1 MTDARPGSPDPS
13 GAQRR
18 GPSRRTFL
26 GGAVGGGALL
36 AGGAAGFAVGRAVA
50 DPDPGPHP
58 AAGLVDFYGEHQ
70 AGIATPSQDRVAFAA
85 FDVTTRDVE
94 RLKAMLGLW
103 AAAAARTTTGRLIGT
118 TEDNPLAPPVDTG
131 EALGLSPA
139 QLTITVGFGPSLFD
153 DRFGLA
159 ARKPAALEDIPPL
172 PADALQPTLVGGD
185 LCVQACSNDPQVA
198 FHVIRNFARIGR
210 GTVVLRWSQLGFGRT
225 STTSTEQSTPRNL
238 MGFKDGTNNIKAEET
253 AQMNDFVWV
262 GDETDQDWMKGGSYL
277 VARRIRMLIETWD
290 ADFIAD
296 QERIFGRKK
305 ESGAPL
311 TGSDEFDAV
320 DLAAT
325 GPDGEPVIDPR
336 SHIRLAAPEENNGL
350 RILRRGFSYTDGID
364 PRTGQLD
371 AGLFFICFQK
381 DPRTQ
386 FVPLQRK
393 LGSMDALNEYIK
405 HTGSGVFAVPPGVR
419 EVGDWFGKALFT
431 R

>member
-1 MTDARPGSPDPS
+1 MTAAPDP
-13 GAQRR
+13 RR
-18 GPSRRTFL
+18 REPSRRAFL

-36 AGGAAGFAVGRAVA
+36 AGGAAGFTIGQAVA
-50 DPDPGPHP
+50 EPDSAPHP
-58 AAGLVDFYGEHQ
+58 SAGLVDFYGEHQ
-70 AGIATPSQDRVAFAA
+70 AGIATPSPDRVAFAA
-85 FDVTTRDVE
+85 FDVTTLDVD

-103 AAAAARTTTGRLIGT
+103 AAAAAARTTTGRLIGT
-118 TEDNPLAPPVDTG
+118 TEDNPHAPPVDTG

-139 QLTITVGFGPSLFD
+139 QLTVTVGFGPSLFD
-153 DRFGLA
+153 ERFGLA
-159 ARKPAALEDIPPL
+159 DRKPAALADIPAL
-172 PADALQPTLVGGD
+172 PAEVLQPALMGGD

-225 STTSTEQSTPRNL
+225 SSTSVDQSTPRNL
-238 MGFKDGTNNIKAEET
+238 MGFKDGTNNIKAEDQ
-253 AQMNDFVWV
+253 AQMDDFVWV
-262 GDETDQDWMKGGSYL
+262 GEETDQDWMRGGSYL
-277 VARRIRMLIETWD
+277 VARRIRMLIESWD

-311 TGSDEFDAV
+311 TGAKEFDTV
-320 DLAAT
+320 DFTATDAAGT
-325 GPDGEPVIDPR
+325 PIIDPV
-336 SHIRLAAPEENNGL
+336 SHIRLASPEENGGL
-350 RILRRGFSYTDGID
+350 RLLRRGFSYTDGID

-393 LGSMDALNEYIK
+393 LGSMDSLNEYIK

-431 R
+431 A